1 MLDIKKV
8 YCDTRFKTPDS
19 KSDSDFFI
27 ELPRSLNVPDN
38 VICYITDVVIPVSW
52 STIDARNNL
61 LYMYIERGEEKIYKK
76 IALAQM
82 NYNGT
87 TFSTALETTLNTA
100 LTSIVSF
107 DVLYDL
113 NDNLISIKQRDNFD
127 VKAVIVSG
135 ADLLFGNFWSG
146 PVSKSE
152 THSLNGVLRIG
163 KTSHEFQE
171 GVPYVAYI
179 DLHTTRNL
187 YITSSKLAS
196 YNVISNFE
204 NDVIIKKIAVKANY
218 SEMLFDTADAGY
230 DFLDVSRRA
239 LSRIDFR
246 LQDSFG
252 NIVDLRNN
260 HWSFSLVF
268 QIHNN

>member
-8 YCDTRFKTPDS
+8 YVDTRFKTPDS
-19 KSDSDFFI
+19 KSDSDLFI

-52 STIDARNNL
+52 STIDARNNN
-61 LYMYIERGEEKIYKK
+61 LYMHLERGEDKTYKK
-76 IALAQM
+76 KALAQM

-87 TFSTALETTLNTA
+87 TFSAALEATVNNA

-113 NDNLISIKQRDNFD
+113 NDNMISIKQRDNFE
-127 VKAVIVSG
+127 VKATIVCG
-135 ADLLFGNFWSG
+135 ADLLVGNVWIL
-146 PVSKSE
+146 PVSK
-152 THSLNGVLRIG
+152 TAIQSLNGVLRIG
-163 KTSHEFQE
+163 KTSYEFKE
-171 GVPYVAYI
+171 GFPYVAYI

-187 YITSSKLAS
+187 YITSSSLAS
-196 YNVISNFE
+196 YNTISNFE
-204 NDVIIKKIAVKANY
+204 TDVIIQKVAVKANY
-218 SEMLFDTADAGY
+218 SEMLFDSADAGY
-230 DFLDVSRRA
+230 GFLDVSRRA

-252 NIVDLRNN
+252 NIIDLRNN